1 VIEVEAPARICFFGD
16 HQDYLGLPVIAG
28 TIDRKINLIAIPNK
42 KSKYV
47 IHLLDLNKEIT
58 IDLHEKLNEIQS
70 EDYYR
75 SGLWVLQQKGAE
87 FSQGYDIEIS
97 GTIPVNA
104 GVSSSSALVVAW
116 LRFLNQAQV
125 QPQNVS
131 NEQIGKWAYEAE
143 VEYFNQSGGI
153 MDQYTIAQGGLI
165 FIDTQTEISTR
176 LQPYLGT
183 LIVAESGISKQ
194 TQTVLQYARAY
205 GQKAIEAIQ
214 AQHPQFTIQ
223 EAIEADYKRYANCVP
238 DLYADHWYA
247 AIHNY
252 VLTLKAKKMLQG
264 ASVDIKQL
272 GTWMNEHQQILEERI
287 QNTPAVMQKQ
297 MAAARSEGALGA
309 KIIGSG
315 GGGCMVALV
324 PPSKKERV
332 IEAFLNN
339 GAQAA
344 YEVKLYSF

>member
-1 VIEVEAPARICFFGD
+1 LIKVEAPARICFFGD

-28 TIDRKINLIAIPNK
+28 TIDRKINLKAIPNNH
-42 KSKYV
+42 SKYK
-47 IHLLDLNKEIT
+47 IQLHDINKEIS
-58 IDLHEKLNEIQS
+58 IDLDEELNEIQS
-70 EDYYR
+70 EDYFR
-75 SGLWVLQQKGAE
+75 SGLWVLQQKGAK

-116 LRFLNQAQV
+116 LRFLNQAQEL
-125 QPQNVS
+125 PQNVS

-176 LQPYLGT
+176 LQPHFGT
-183 LIVAESGISKQ
+183 LILAESGIFKQ
-194 TQTVLQYARAY
+194 TQTVLQNARAY
-205 GQKAIEAIQ
+205 GQKAIEAVQ
-214 AQHPQFTIQ
+214 AQHPLFKIQ
-223 EAIEADYKRYANCVP
+223 EAVESDYDRYADCVP

-252 VLTLKAKKMLQG
+252 ILTLKAKKMLQE
-264 ASVDIKQL
+264 ASVDIQQL
-272 GTWMNEHQQILEERI
+272 GAWMNEHQQILEERI

-297 MAAARSEGALGA
+297 MAAARREGALGA

-315 GGGCMVALV
+315 GGGCMLALV
-324 PPSKKERV
+324 PPSKKEAV
-332 IEAFLNN
+332 IDAFLNA